1 VTSRLWWEVVSIFRC
16 ARMASAARAAV
27 TGAFET

>member
-1 VTSRLWWEVVSIFRC
+1 VVRPQGEIATAQC

-27 TGAFET
+27 TGLFGR